1 KTCSSPPVNARSVPC
16 SGSTRY
22 CSGESSARHSA
33 SVLTTL
39 FGKRSPFLV
48 FACTDRFNVDSLPR
62 SPCHRRGTW
71 RGVMLEA
78 VLHHRLLHGAHL
90 VEPPNGSVVGRGA
103 DRLRLLRRLADD
115 LAQRVAEGVQRLLRL
130 GLRGLDHQCLRDDE
144 REV

>member
-1 KTCSSPPVNARSVPC
+1 PQPESYFVSDGKSAAPKPARWYVPGSRPWSYSPVNGRSVRC
-16 SGSTRY
+16 SRSRRY

-90 VEPPNGSVVGRGA
+90 VEPPNGSVVGR
-103 DRLRLLRRLADD
+103 
-115 LAQRVAEGVQRLLRL
+115 
-130 GLRGLDHQCLRDDE
+130 
-144 REV
+144 